1 VAARGDIKARLLATF
16 QVEAEEHVEALT
28 RNLLALEQGPPREQ
42 EQELVEATFRA
53 MHTLKGAARSVA
65 LVDVEALCQACELV
79 LSRTVRGHLTLTPA
93 IVDALQE
100 AVVRCWRDIRGL
112 RDPDRFEAWLYRL
125 VVNASRD
132 HMRRQRRA
140 PHESGVLPPDL
151 HATGDDYARL
161 VEHDALEGAFLTL
174 SADHRIVLLL
184 AHYAGYSAPEIAT
197 ILSVPTGTV
206 YSRLHYAMRAM
217 RAALAPPLGVPATT
231 TGALR

>member
-1 VAARGDIKARLLATF
+1 MSSD
-16 QVEAEEHVEALT
+16 
-28 RNLLALEQGPPREQ
+28 
-42 EQELVEATFRA
+42 LVERA
-53 MHTLKGAARSVA
+53 QAGDSAAFETLIRAAYDRLFAVA
-65 LVDVEALCQACELV
+65 DRILRDRYAAE
-79 LSRTVRGHLTLTPA
+79 
-93 IVDALQE
+93 DAVQE

-132 HMRRQRRA
+132 HARRQRRA
-140 PHESGVLPPDL
+140 LPDSGALPPDL
-151 HATGDDYARL
+151 RAAGDDYARL
-161 VEHDALEGAFLTL
+161 VENDALEGAFLTL

-217 RAALAPPLGVPATT
+217 RAALAPTLGIPATT

>member
-1 VAARGDIKARLLATF
+1 MRSDLVRRAQSGDSEAFETLIRAAYDRLFAVADRILRDRYA
-16 QVEAEEHVEALT
+16 AE
-28 RNLLALEQGPPREQ
+28 
-42 EQELVEATFRA
+42 
-53 MHTLKGAARSVA
+53 
-65 LVDVEALCQACELV
+65 
-79 LSRTVRGHLTLTPA
+79 
-93 IVDALQE
+93 DAVQD

-132 HMRRQRRA
+132 HTRRQLRQRRA
-140 PHESGVLPPDL
+140 LPDGGVLPPDL
-151 HATGDDYARL
+151 RATGDDYARL

-184 AHYAGYSAPEIAT
+184 AHYAGYSAPEIAA

-217 RAALAPPLGVPATT
+217 RAALAPTVGVPATT

>member
-1 VAARGDIKARLLATF
+1 MRSDLVGRAQSGDAEAFETLIRATYDKLFAVAVRILRDRY
-16 QVEAEEHVEALT
+16 EAE
-28 RNLLALEQGPPREQ
+28 
-42 EQELVEATFRA
+42 
-53 MHTLKGAARSVA
+53 
-65 LVDVEALCQACELV
+65 
-79 LSRTVRGHLTLTPA
+79 
-93 IVDALQE
+93 DAVQD

-132 HMRRQRRA
+132 RMRRQRRA
-140 PHESGVLPPDL
+140 LPDGGTLPSDL
-151 HATGDDYARL
+151 RATGDDYATL

-184 AHYAGYSAPEIAT
+184 AHYAGYSAPEIAA

-217 RAALAPPLGVPATT
+217 RAALAPTVRVPATT